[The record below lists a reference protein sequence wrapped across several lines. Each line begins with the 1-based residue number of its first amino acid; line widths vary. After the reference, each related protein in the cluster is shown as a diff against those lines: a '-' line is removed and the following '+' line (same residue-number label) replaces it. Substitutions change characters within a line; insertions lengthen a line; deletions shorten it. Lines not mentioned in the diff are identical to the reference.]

1 MSVRA
6 EGPTGR
12 TRAVDPYGFGERRI
26 NNSLWPKAL
35 MLHKGSRSE
44 GGGWQFLL
52 LITQQENSCTGS
64 GTQSLAPELIAHL
77 HKTPQHTRS
86 SLAAGWL
93 YCEARYNRMHTKGA
107 WVLSLVKD
115 DIQPLSQSAESPGS

>member
-1 MSVRA
+1 MSGQKGSL
-6 EGPTGR
+6 EGQEQWIPM
-12 TRAVDPYGFGERRI
+12 DLEREG
-26 NNSLWPKAL
+26 LTTVFWPKAL

-64 GTQSLAPELIAHL
+64 GTQSLAPEQIAHL
-77 HKTPQHTRS
+77 HKMPQHTRS
-86 SLAAGWL
+86 SLVAGWL